1 MKKII
6 YLKVDENKNAEIL
19 KPDNMGAKE
28 CINLM
33 LAAAVWYYKQH
44 YNVGSIEKA
53 TAKVGL
59 ELLNF
64 VGIKPKFFWLT
75 IFAYGRVSG
84 RKADYAEGYKAGYAK
99 AMADAKAGRPA

>member
-19 KPDNMGAKE
+19 KPDSMEANE
-28 CINLM
+28 CISLM
-33 LAAAVWYYKQH
+33 LDAAVLYYKQH

-64 VGIKPKFFWLT
+64 VGIKPKIFF
-75 IFAYGRVSG
+75 
-84 RKADYAEGYKAGYAK
+84 D
-99 AMADAKAGRPA
+99 